1 MRVMSTCLS
10 TLFGAQLSRSD
21 RKAFGYPPLT
31 PEAASVARSAF
42 SRSLRYAETPC
53 VRAGFAS
60 EGLSV
65 VTATLGFMAGTS
77 FAEDRAGLV
86 AAAPGLRRLFGRAP
100 PGGVGRVGAVF
111 APLGPLQNPPPGAP
125 GRGPG
130 PGP

>member
-1 MRVMSTCLS
+1 MRAMSTCRS

-77 FAEDRAGLV
+77 FAEDRAVLV
-86 AAAPGLRRLFGRAP
+86 AAAPVLRRLLGRLHQA
-100 PGGVGRVGAVF
+100 GSAE
-111 APLGPLQNPPPGAP
+111 LGPLFAELDQLKTLAEA
-125 GRGPG
+125 
-130 PGP
+130 